1 MRKAVTMGNSPLS
14 LNVSSALSLGQRER
28 QEDALAV
35 AFPDGSDLGF
45 AVLSDGMGGHAAGDL
60 ASRIIVSEVFAEL
73 TLRGRDPQDLVTDMP
88 LLLRHAVNVANDSL
102 RAHVEASPARHG
114 MGGTV
119 IATAVLNNQLFWI
132 SVGDSTLYLFRD
144 GALSRLNEMHSMAA
158 QIELMVAKGMMDAET
173 GANHPQRNCL
183 TSAVMG
189 DDLAEVDCPPKPF
202 QLRPGDIVLVASDG
216 IDSLPTAQI
225 TDIVARFGAGDSR
238 RLSQELIAAVAEA
251 GDPHQDN
258 TSVVV
263 IQAESPVPQIQPEPV
278 RVARPG
284 LFARAFGWMIPRQAG
299 G

>member
-1 MRKAVTMGNSPLS
+1 MGNPSDLT
-14 LNVSSALSLGQRER
+14 LNVASALSLGERER

-73 TLRGRDPQDLVTDMP
+73 TLRGREPKDLAPDMP

-102 RAHVEASPARHG
+102 RAHVEASPNRHG

-119 IATAVLNNQLFWI
+119 IATAVLDDQLFWI
-132 SVGDSTLYLFRD
+132 SVGDSALYLFRD
-144 GALSRLNEMHSMAA
+144 GALSRLNDVHSMAK
-158 QIELMVAKGMMDAET
+158 QIELMVAKGMMDARTAED
-173 GANHPQRNCL
+173 HPQRNCL

-189 DDLAEVDCPPKPF
+189 DELAEVDCPPKPF
-202 QLRPGDIVLVASDG
+202 QLRPDDVILVASDG
-216 IDSLPTAQI
+216 IDVLAHGLI
-225 TDIVARFGAGDSR
+225 TEILRNGAGADSR
-238 RLSQELIAAVAEA
+238 SLSKDLIAAVADA

-258 TSVVV
+258 TSIIV
-263 IQAESPVPQIQPEPV
+263 IKTERNVPELVTAAPTV
-278 RVARPG
+278 HKPG
-284 LFARAFGWMIPRQAG
+284 PLARAFAWMLPRRVG